1 MVNNPPANAG
11 EVEDMGSI
19 LGWGRFPEGRN
30 GNPLQSLAC
39 NGPLGC
45 QESDMTEHI
54 RMSSVE
60 KCLFRSSAH
69 FLTGFFF

>member
-19 LGWGRFPEGRN
+19 LGWVRFPEGRN

-54 RMSSVE
+54 CMSSVE
-60 KCLFRSSAH
+60 K
-69 FLTGFFF
+69 